1 MKWVKQATVSL
12 LAGVMLALQA
22 VSPVFAEESTSGISQ
37 EKPETLVGEL
47 CVYTQNQGVHKV
59 NAALYDET
67 MILVS
72 PQTAADLAGAELVD
86 GGNGQFEFWRD
97 HYIVQVD
104 TNTGKIDIGLS
115 IKGEAASRL
124 YQNESFT
131 LQEIQTVQFGKE
143 KTPAIPLEQML
154 YLLNAQWSCA
164 GDCVYI
170 YNPPE
175 TLWNVVGDLWEM
187 DKVLPSPAEI
197 LGDTALKKW
206 GNAFKYGLL
215 AFADEVA
222 PEYLVPIVGD
232 DYWSRQ
238 KMEEALLT
246 LAVPCENIM
255 GDLQEEAQNDSG
267 KFVSDISGMV
277 DDISTLGGG
286 AASVAEKLTKSV
298 TAWSDVKIPKSVS
311 DTFTVAGYAA
321 DMAKAIATAG
331 RYENWG
337 ESYRSQ
343 LAYLSQVKNDKYA
356 EYCKDLNKVAGSLF
370 KEYGDYTG
378 NVVKESLKTFASFIG
393 GYFFDK
399 TPAGLVFSSYDLA
412 HTFVEAYIPAAK
424 TAQEAGDNSSA
435 AMRLSDLSVLM
446 RAQYA
451 AEIIRVGQMGTLNSV
466 EDVAQLRFI
475 GSLMME
481 ASAHSHD
488 SLYSAWKNMYLAGRS
503 DASEEEIRQNAGE
516 TISMDALAG
525 KLIQS
530 QTGITRF
537 EETSQYD
544 PSLLLYGDMNNLYSE
559 TDGAHREKIPP
570 EYVKIKELPVFSSN
584 IAEYQGVVY
593 VLNNRNLPG
602 LTNFSLKPAA
612 YDYICGIAF
621 YKDRLYY
628 SCKTAGTSEISSA
641 IYSCNLDGSDQK
653 LLADCPVRSKKPNC
667 TSFLIQDDRLYYGY
681 RGERFLDL
689 NTGEEGDAV
698 SGADL
703 EAANRFIKHKEASI
717 VYAQN
722 GVYFR
727 GELDYRYGMSG
738 DKIYFAEE
746 EGGTETVV
754 YENSSIRWIKIELAT
769 PQEIYFSATQGGDCL
784 LMRLNLETGQA
795 ETLDSHP
802 EAGSGGYFAW

>member
-1 MKWVKQATVSL
+1 M
-12 LAGVMLALQA
+12 
-22 VSPVFAEESTSGISQ
+22 
-37 EKPETLVGEL
+37 
-47 CVYTQNQGVHKV
+47 
-59 NAALYDET
+59 
-67 MILVS
+67 
-72 PQTAADLAGAELVD
+72 
-86 GGNGQFEFWRD
+86 
-97 HYIVQVD
+97 
-104 TNTGKIDIGLS
+104 
-115 IKGEAASRL
+115 
-124 YQNESFT
+124 
-131 LQEIQTVQFGKE
+131 
-143 KTPAIPLEQML
+143 
-154 YLLNAQWSCA
+154 
-164 GDCVYI
+164 
-170 YNPPE
+170 
-175 TLWNVVGDLWEM
+175 
-187 DKVLPSPAEI
+187 
-197 LGDTALKKW
+197 
-206 GNAFKYGLL
+206 
-215 AFADEVA
+215 
-222 PEYLVPIVGD
+222 
-232 DYWSRQ
+232 
-238 KMEEALLT
+238 
-246 LAVPCENIM
+246 
-255 GDLQEEAQNDSG
+255 
-267 KFVSDISGMV
+267 
-277 DDISTLGGG
+277 
-286 AASVAEKLTKSV
+286 
-298 TAWSDVKIPKSVS
+298 
-311 DTFTVAGYAA
+311 
-321 DMAKAIATAG
+321 
-331 RYENWG
+331 
-337 ESYRSQ
+337 
-343 LAYLSQVKNDKYA
+343 KNDKYA
-356 EYCKDLNKVAGSLF
+356 EYCKDLNKVAGSLA
-370 KEYGDYTG
+370 KEYGNFTD
-378 NVVKESLKTFASFIG
+378 NVVKESLELVFSKLG
-393 GYFFDK
+393 GTLLNK

-412 HTFVEAYIPAAK
+412 HAFVEAYIPAAK
-424 TAQEAGDNSSA
+424 TAQQAGDNASA
-435 AMRLSDLSVLM
+435 AMRLNDLAVLM

-451 AEIIRVGQMGTLNSV
+451 AEFIRVGQMGTLNST

-488 SLYSAWKNMYLAGRS
+488 ALYSAWKNMYLAGYS

-516 TISMDALAG
+516 TISMDALAD

-559 TDGAHREKIPP
+559 TEGAHREKIPP
-570 EYVKIKELPVFSSN
+570 EYVKVKELPVFSSN
-584 IAEYQGVVY
+584 IAEYQGSIY
-593 VLNNRNLPG
+593 VLNNRSIPG

-628 SCKTAGTSEISSA
+628 SCKTAGTSDISCA

-653 LLADCPVRSKKPNC
+653 LLADCPVRSKKPDC
-667 TSFLIQDDRLYYGY
+667 TAFLIQDDRLYYGY

-754 YENSSIRWIKIELAT
+754 YENSSIRWIKIELVT
-769 PQEIYFSATQGGDCL
+769 PQEIYFSATQGGNCL

-795 ETLDSHP
+795 ETLDSRP

>member
-1 MKWVKQATVSL
+1 MKWMKRAAASL
-12 LAGVMLALQA
+12 LAAVTVALQA
-22 VSPVFAEESTSGISQ
+22 GYPVLAEETSKSKGT
-37 EKPETLVGEL
+37 PEPLVGEL
-47 CVYTQNQGVHKV
+47 CVYTQEQGVHKV
-59 NAALYDET
+59 DAALYDET

-72 PQTAADLAGAELVD
+72 PKTAADLADAELVD

-115 IKGEAASRL
+115 IKGETASRL

-131 LQEIQTVQFGKE
+131 LQKVQTVQFGKE
-143 KTPAIPLEQML
+143 KTPVIPLEQML
-154 YLLNAQWSCA
+154 YLLNVQWICA
-164 GDCVYI
+164 EDCVYI
-170 YNPPE
+170 YTPPE

-187 DKVLPSPAEI
+187 DNALPSPAEI
-197 LGDTALKKW
+197 LGDTVLKKW
-206 GNAFKYGLL
+206 GNSFKYGLL

-232 DYWSRQ
+232 DYWSQQ

-255 GDLQEEAQNDSG
+255 GDLKEEAQNDSS

-277 DDISTLGGG
+277 GDISSLGGG
-286 AASVAEKLTKSV
+286 AVSVADKLTKSV
-298 TAWSDVKIPKSVS
+298 TAWSDVNIPKSIS
-311 DTFTVAGYAA
+311 DSFTVTGYAA
-321 DMAKAIATAG
+321 DMAKAIAIAG

-343 LAYLSQVKNDKYA
+343 LEYLSQVKNDKYA

-378 NVVKESLKTFASFIG
+378 NVVKESLKTFASFVG
-393 GYFFDK
+393 GYFLDK
-399 TPAGLVFSSYDLA
+399 TPAGLVFSSYDLV

-424 TAQEAGDNSSA
+424 TAQQAGDNTSA

-451 AEIIRVGQMGTLNSV
+451 AEMIRVGQMGTLNSI

-488 SLYSAWKNMYLAGRS
+488 SLYSAWKNMYLAGHS

-516 TISMDALAG
+516 TISMDVLAG

-544 PSLLLYGDMNNLYSE
+544 PSLLLYGDMNNLYNE

-584 IAEYQGVVY
+584 IAEYQGNIY
-593 VLNNRNLPG
+593 VLNNRSISG

-641 IYSCNLDGSDQK
+641 IYSCNPDGSDQK

-667 TSFLIQDDRLYYGY
+667 TSYI
-681 RGERFLDL
+681 
-689 NTGEEGDAV
+689 
-698 SGADL
+698 
-703 EAANRFIKHKEASI
+703 
-717 VYAQN
+717 
-722 GVYFR
+722 
-727 GELDYRYGMSG
+727 
-738 DKIYFAEE
+738 
-746 EGGTETVV
+746 
-754 YENSSIRWIKIELAT
+754 
-769 PQEIYFSATQGGDCL
+769 
-784 LMRLNLETGQA
+784 LM
-795 ETLDSHP
+795 
-802 EAGSGGYFAW
+802 